1 MLQFLAATR
10 KTNTSFPKTCIIG
23 TCLGM
28 EGGKKKEI
36 SPISIATTMK
46 SFWVL
51 FFWKE
56 WAMRRANVLR
66 ACLKDFIVGIESIL
80 VSNNPGTLVPTLWC
94 DTWESSRFHLMDDF
108 DLWEALKT
116 IVWTLTAFCGVTLV
130 DTLIARDRDEEMLP
144 LLERAPSLTKNH
156 RFPCVALLAVLELW
170 IRGKRTEFSYYYA
183 IILRFC

>member
-23 TCLGM
+23 TCLEM

-36 SPISIATTMK
+36 SPISIATTTK

-94 DTWESSRFHLMDDF
+94 DTWESSRFHLMDDL
-108 DLWEALKT
+108 DLWEAPKTGWVQETSRWLLHGPYGKPKLSPYLKRPSRSPHLKT
-116 IVWTLTAFCGVTLV
+116 DTA
-130 DTLIARDRDEEMLP
+130 
-144 LLERAPSLTKNH
+144 SK
-156 RFPCVALLAVLELW
+156 
-170 IRGKRTEFSYYYA
+170 
-183 IILRFC
+183 